1 MMKPKDPGTIRR
13 GPILTFWGAAQMV
26 TGSMHLLE
34 AGSTKVL
41 LDCGLYQGRR
51 EEARQRNSR
60 FPFLPK
66 QIAAALVSHAHI
78 DHCGNLPSLIRQGFD
93 GPIYCT
99 AATRDLLA
107 VMLVDSAKI
116 QEEDAAHLNIQRQYA
131 EPWVEPLY
139 TRPDVDLVLAH
150 CVPLDYEKPRDVG
163 GGVHF
168 RFIEAG
174 HV

>member
-51 EEARQRNSR
+51 DEARQRNAS
-60 FPFLPK
+60 FPFSPAK
-66 QIAAALVSHAHI
+66 IAAVLVSHAHI
-78 DHCGNLPSLIRQGFD
+78 DHCGNLPSLIRHGFA

-99 AATRDLLA
+99 PATRDLLA

-131 EPWVEPLY
+131 QPWVEPLY
-139 TRPDVDLVLAH
+139 TRPDVDRVLRQV
-150 CVPLDYEKPRDVG
+150 VPVEYDQ
-163 GGVHF
+163 
-168 RFIEAG
+168 
-174 HV
+174 